1 MQFTAD
7 LTSLLDNILV
17 QTEKYGR
24 VKKRGRERE
33 RKKVREKKGF
43 NFKQSISG
51 GESQYMS
58 SAMNCRKTFFYKDK
72 DKHKLFSKINTNFF
86 LQAGDGAHMGCLKR
100 LILWAK

>member
-58 SAMNCRKTFFYKDK
+58 SAMNCRKT
-72 DKHKLFSKINTNFF
+72 SIKINTNFF
-86 LQAGDGAHMGCLKR
+86 QKLIPIFFYKRGMGPIWGVLKG
-100 LILWAK
+100 